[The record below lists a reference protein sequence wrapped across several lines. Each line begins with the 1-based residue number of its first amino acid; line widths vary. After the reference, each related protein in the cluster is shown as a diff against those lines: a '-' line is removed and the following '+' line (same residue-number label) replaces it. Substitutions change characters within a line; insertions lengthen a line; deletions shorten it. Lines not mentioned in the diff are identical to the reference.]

1 MAYGLCTSV
10 TPHETIYL
18 IASAAFTLFNS
29 LILYFSAEHSTKLT
43 IKKVPVGIAATIV
56 SAYLLYSAG
65 LFAECFLNGY
75 YLAMSFYGWWY
86 WIKKKDL
93 PPVKPSYCNKQE
105 WWIVISIVMI
115 GLALLAFLLKRFTA
129 STVPV
134 WDAWVSATAWAG
146 MWLLAK
152 RKIENWVLLNIS
164 NAFEVPLL
172 LYKQLT
178 LFAGLTLFLFIIAIQ
193 GYYQWRKIIRQDVRE
208 TLQPGA

>member
-1 MAYGLCTSV
+1 MDLHYSWQLLLQQIK
-10 TPHETIYL
+10 ETGWL
-18 IASAAFTLFNS
+18 EWAAVLLGVAEVLYAKANK
-29 LILYFSAEHSTKLT
+29 ILLY
-43 IKKVPVGIAATIV
+43 PVGIAATIV

-65 LFAECFLNGY
+65 LFAKCFLNGY

-115 GLALLAFLLKRFTA
+115 GWALLAFLLKRFTA

-152 RKIENWVLLNIS
+152 RKIENWALLNIS
-164 NAFEVPLL
+164 NAFAVPLL